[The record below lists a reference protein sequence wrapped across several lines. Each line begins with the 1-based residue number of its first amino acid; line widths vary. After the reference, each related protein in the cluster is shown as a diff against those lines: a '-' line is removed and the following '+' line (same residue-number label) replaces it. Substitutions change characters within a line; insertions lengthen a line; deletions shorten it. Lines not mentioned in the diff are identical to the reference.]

1 MRRIDSTVVVLPT
14 CRAPV
19 MARTLEARSPEPSD
33 LAQLLLSTGPPT
45 KERMI
50 SGVVSRMGKSWIVL
64 RQPRQLRLCGG
75 WSHYWCDARAKAGEL
90 QSAESFTRSL
100 RCRQP
105 GNRRLKAPPGLDGR
119 TGAETALLTRGASLG
134 PVEERQAPIA
144 LVNRSLFAATND
156 QRSFDYGGHDWA

>member
-1 MRRIDSTVVVLPT
+1 M
-14 CRAPV
+14 
-19 MARTLEARSPEPSD
+19 
-33 LAQLLLSTGPPT
+33 
-45 KERMI
+45 
-50 SGVVSRMGKSWIVL
+50 

-156 QRSFDYGGHDWA
+156 QRSFDSEVMTGRETPYRALLDEKTATFSTPSNQVVASPELAQASHKKRIVPPREPSTGANPELPIRMRKGGPR